1 LKGRDIMDDIK
12 VYTLKEVASL
22 LKVTERTLLTYLKE
36 KKLKG
41 NKIGGKWIISQENL
55 QNFINGK

>member
-1 LKGRDIMDDIK
+1 MDDIK

-55 QNFINGK
+55 QDFINK

>member
-1 LKGRDIMDDIK
+1 MTDIK
-12 VYTLKEVASL
+12 VYTLKEVAEV

-36 KKLKG
+36 GKLKG
-41 NKIGGKWIISQENL
+41 TKIGGKWIISQENM

>member
-1 LKGRDIMDDIK
+1 MKGRGIMEIK
-12 VYTLKEVASL
+12 VYTLKEVSEV
-22 LKVTERTLLTYLKE
+22 LKVTERTLLTYIKE
-36 KKLKG
+36 GKLKA